1 MPGPLF
7 PTVKERIPSRLRHE
21 TRGVIVARF
30 ILAWGGDKPRRLVP
44 CGTHVIIW
52 LLGGVGEMLDIRR
65 EYIVTDDNKR
75 KAVLIDIK
83 TFEKIE
89 EILESYG
96 LGKYM
101 EEVEDEEALPL
112 GAAKRYYATLEK
124 C

>member
-1 MPGPLF
+1 
-7 PTVKERIPSRLRHE
+7 
-21 TRGVIVARF
+21 
-30 ILAWGGDKPRRLVP
+30 
-44 CGTHVIIW
+44 
-52 LLGGVGEMLDIRR
+52 MLDIRR
-65 EYIVTDDNKR
+65 QYIVTDDNKR

-124 C
+124 S